1 MKYSRYCFFLLLLLV
16 IAGCRDKVNLNS
28 FNQES
33 HLVVYCFPS
42 PGDTTYMRITRSIP
56 VRYYAD
62 SVKVEQV
69 DDASVVYTVNGTPCM
84 VTPVGHGYYRITGHQ
99 RVGDNISLQ
108 VSARNSQAVSASTAI
123 PDTVAVGHI
132 QMREVKLKNKYSNR
146 SDTYKQVMA
155 TFTDDAAT
163 HRYYGVRVKHTASNT
178 NMIDET
184 RFTYSSLNIESEP
197 LLSPLTD
204 IDDEFGYSNN
214 YFGNFYI
221 FDDASINGQ
230 TYTLH
235 LNISSYDWQWGHNH
249 FYQVELISITPEY
262 YRFMLALN
270 QINNDE
276 LAKDGLSQIRP
287 TVTNV
292 SGGLGL
298 LGGWSISHTQW
309 IEDR

>member
-1 MKYSRYCFFLLLLLV
+1 MKIPRYSFLLCIILLL
-16 IAGCRDKVNLNS
+16 AGCKDDVNLNT

-33 HLVVYCFPS
+33 RLVVYCFPS

-69 DDASVVYTVNGTPCM
+69 DDASVVYTVNGTPCT
-84 VTPVGHGYYRITGHQ
+84 VTPIGRGYYRITGHQ
-99 RVGDNISLQ
+99 HVGDNVSLH
-108 VSARNSQAVSASTAI
+108 VSARNGQEVTASTAI
-123 PDTVAVGHI
+123 PDTVAVGNI
-132 QMREVKLKNKYSNR
+132 RMRKIKLKDKYS
-146 SDTYKQVMA
+146 SSSSTYRQVMA

-163 HRYYGVRVKHTASNT
+163 HRYYGVRVKYTASNT
-178 NMIDET
+178 DSIDET
-184 RFTYSSLNIESEP
+184 RFTYPSLNIESEP
-197 LLSPLTD
+197 LLSALTD
-204 IDDEFGYSNN
+204 IDDEFGYSND

-235 LNISSYDWQWGHNH
+235 LNIASYGGAWGSNH
-249 FYQVELISITPEY
+249 FYQVELICITPEY

-287 TVTNV
+287 TVTNM

-298 LGGWSISHTQW
+298 LGGWSASHTQW
-309 IEDR
+309 IKDI

>member
-1 MKYSRYCFFLLLLLV
+1 
-16 IAGCRDKVNLNS
+16 
-28 FNQES
+28 
-33 HLVVYCFPS
+33 
-42 PGDTTYMRITRSIP
+42 
-56 VRYYAD
+56 
-62 SVKVEQV
+62 
-69 DDASVVYTVNGTPCM
+69 
-84 VTPVGHGYYRITGHQ
+84 
-99 RVGDNISLQ
+99 
-108 VSARNSQAVSASTAI
+108 
-123 PDTVAVGHI
+123 
-132 QMREVKLKNKYSNR
+132 
-146 SDTYKQVMA
+146 MA

-178 NMIDET
+178 NIIDET

-235 LNISSYDWQWGHNH
+235 LNISSYDGQWGYNH

-298 LGGWSISHTQW
+298 LGGWSVSHTQW

>member
-1 MKYSRYCFFLLLLLV
+1 MKIPRYSFLLCIILLL
-16 IAGCRDKVNLNS
+16 AGCKDDVNLNT

-33 HLVVYCFPS
+33 RLVVYCFPS

-69 DDASVVYTVNGTPCM
+69 DDASVVYTVNGTPCT
-84 VTPVGHGYYRITGHQ
+84 VTPIGRGYYRITGHQ
-99 RVGDNISLQ
+99 RVGDNVSLH
-108 VSARNSQAVSASTAI
+108 VSARNGQEVTASTAI

-178 NMIDET
+178 NIIDET
-184 RFTYSSLNIESEP
+184 RFTYPSLNIESEP

-204 IDDEFGYSNN
+204 IDDEFGYSND

-235 LNISSYDWQWGHNH
+235 LNIASYGGAWGSNH
-249 FYQVELISITPEY
+249 FYQVELICITPEY

-287 TVTNV
+287 TVTNM

-298 LGGWSISHTQW
+298 LGGWSASHTQW
-309 IEDR
+309 IKDI

>member
-1 MKYSRYCFFLLLLLV
+1 MKIPRYSFLLCIILLL
-16 IAGCRDKVNLNS
+16 AGCKDDVNLNT

-33 HLVVYCFPS
+33 RLVVYCFPS

-69 DDASVVYTVNGTPCM
+69 DDASVVYTVNGTPCT
-84 VTPVGHGYYRITGHQ
+84 VTPIGRGYYRITGHQ
-99 RVGDNISLQ
+99 RVGDNVSLH
-108 VSARNSQAVSASTAI
+108 VSARNGQEVTASTAI
-123 PDTVAVGHI
+123 PDTVAVGNI
-132 QMREVKLKNKYSNR
+132 RMRKIKLKDKYS
-146 SDTYKQVMA
+146 SSSSTYRQVMA

-178 NMIDET
+178 NIIDET
-184 RFTYSSLNIESEP
+184 RFTYPSLNIESEP
-197 LLSPLTD
+197 LLSALTD
-204 IDDEFGYSNN
+204 IDDEFGYSND

-235 LNISSYDWQWGHNH
+235 LNISSYDGQWGDNH
-249 FYQVELISITPEY
+249 FYQVELICITPEY

-287 TVTNV
+287 TVTNM

-298 LGGWSISHTQW
+298 LGGWSASHTQW
-309 IEDR
+309 IKDI